1 MDMKTSPLALLKD
14 PSLIKTD
21 ALINR
26 QWVNGSNRFNIHDP
40 AKGAKLANVANLRTV
55 RYQSGCHC
63 TEDVPYGGVKQ
74 SGLANKPIYLRINSM
89 YRNWSTT

>member
-1 MDMKTSPLALLKD
+1 MDMKTPPLALLKD

-26 QWVNGSNRFNIHDP
+26 QWVKGSNRFNIHDP

-63 TEDVPYGGVKQ
+63 YRGRALWWRQ
-74 SGLANKPIYLRINSM
+74 AIGLSK
-89 YRNWSTT
+89 